1 MMKKAEVGVANGEA
15 EDSGG
20 MTVVEVATGEVATGE
35 VATGEV
41 ATGEVATGEVAT
53 GEVATGEVATG
64 EVATGE
70 AEEEIFA
77 VATGGTIDHA
87 MCHSKE

>member
-53 GEVATGEVATG
+53 GEEATG

-70 AEEEIFA
+70 AEEENFA

>member
-64 EVATGE
+64 E

>member
-53 GEVATGEVATG
+53 GE
-64 EVATGE
+64 